1 MLESQISQAK
11 LAKLLGVV
19 EGTIQNY
26 EHGHTEPNITRLY
39 DAKRLRTLDDA
50 KRLRTLADTIDDH
63 AHEIGGIGPA
73 SMHSIAAIIRQSI
86 ETKSIEAKPTEPV
99 EDPIGPEAICRRIL
113 AARELD
119 AEIRAIPPGG
129 SRGSQHARVLRLI
142 RRTSLL
148 VLAILIA
155 LTSPLT

>member
-39 DAKRLRTLDDA
+39 DA

-148 VLAILIA
+148 MLAILIA

>member
-50 KRLRTLADTIDDH
+50 FVLGLGSRTRRRFRGRCLLSVPEPLARWREPPPARLSSVAQNSDCSDSRESRSSQRWA
-63 AHEIGGIGPA
+63 
-73 SMHSIAAIIRQSI
+73 
-86 ETKSIEAKPTEPV
+86 
-99 EDPIGPEAICRRIL
+99 
-113 AARELD
+113 AAR
-119 AEIRAIPPGG
+119 AITRAPSPREHPRTCESP
-129 SRGSQHARVLRLI
+129 SRC
-142 RRTSLL
+142 
-148 VLAILIA
+148 
-155 LTSPLT
+155 LTVD

>member
-26 EHGHTEPNITRLY
+26 EHGHTEPNI
-39 DAKRLRTLDDA
+39 RTLDDA

-73 SMHSIAAIIRQSI
+73 SMHSI
-86 ETKSIEAKPTEPV
+86 EAKPTEPV
-99 EDPIGPEAICRRIL
+99 EDPIAPEAICRRML
-113 AARELD
+113 AVRELD
-119 AEIRAIPPGG
+119 AEIRAIPLGG